1 MNAFAKYLSSR
12 AFQFTFLP
20 ILILIWFIATDPS
33 PKFADTILRVQL
45 WAQALL
51 VTGVS
56 YAISKAMLGSASS
69 EDAYDQSILGN
80 YAAGFAY
87 MGICIVRVGVLF
99 ALLVFFAQV
108 QK

>member
-1 MNAFAKYLSSR
+1 M
-12 AFQFTFLP
+12 
-20 ILILIWFIATDPS
+20 
-33 PKFADTILRVQL
+33 QL

-69 EDAYDQSILGN
+69 EDAYEQTIAGN
-80 YAAGFAY
+80 FSAGLAY
-87 MGICIVRVGVLF
+87 VGICLVRVGVLF
-99 ALLVFFAQV
+99 ALLVFFSQV

>member
-1 MNAFAKYLSSR
+1 MKSFTSFLSSR
-12 AFQFTFLP
+12 SFQFTLLP
-20 ILILIWFIATDPS
+20 VLILFWFIATDPS
-33 PKFADTILRVQL
+33 PRFADTTLRVQL

>member
-1 MNAFAKYLSSR
+1 MKSVSSFFGSR
-12 AFQFTFLP
+12 TFQFTLVP

-69 EDAYDQSILGN
+69 EDLYEQSIMGN

-87 MGICIVRVGVLF
+87 LGICLVRVGVLF